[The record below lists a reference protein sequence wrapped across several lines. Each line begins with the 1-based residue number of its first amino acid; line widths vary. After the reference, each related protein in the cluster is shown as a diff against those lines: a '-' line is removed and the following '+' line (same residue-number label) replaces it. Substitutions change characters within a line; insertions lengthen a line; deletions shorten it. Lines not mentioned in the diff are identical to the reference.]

1 MKNILVILFILISL
15 ISCNNNPNNP
25 NNNFTTGPGNF
36 SKLAGTYVSSILE
49 DGTRLKITIKN
60 DNSPLIINI
69 SGKDY
74 EIDTSNVEESTE
86 GKYSIRYSKDVY
98 SEVIISISLLGEST
112 IHFSQW
118 GWSEDLLLRE
128 NYILI
133 KENNLNIDSLINKVK
148 NKEVKEIILATN
160 ATLEGETTARYIKEL
175 LSSYEDIKISRIAY
189 GLPVGG
195 DLLYADQMTLL
206 KALEGRQEY
215 K

>member
-1 MKNILVILFILISL
+1 MLKYPSSIIDLINSFEMLPGVGKKTAERYAFYVLDYMRVEDVEEFANNLKVVKNNIKQCVLCGNLSETDICPICQDETRDKSVVLVVENARDVLSIEKLNEYNGVYHVLGGSIS
-15 ISCNNNPNNP
+15 
-25 NNNFTTGPGNF
+25 F
-36 SKLAGTYVSSILE
+36 SKG
-49 DGTRLKITIKN
+49 ITA
-60 DNSPLIINI
+60 
-69 SGKDY
+69 
-74 EIDTSNVEESTE
+74 
-86 GKYSIRYSKDVY
+86 
-98 SEVIISISLLGEST
+98 
-112 IHFSQW
+112 
-118 GWSEDLLLRE
+118 
-128 NYILI
+128 
-133 KENNLNIDSLINKVK
+133 NNLNIDSLINKVK

>member
-1 MKNILVILFILISL
+1 MLKYPSSIIDLINSFEMLPGVGKKTAERYAFYVLDYMRVEDVEEFANNLKVVKNNIKQCVLCGNLSETDICPICQDEMRDKSVVLVVENARDVLSIEKLNEYNGVYHVLGGSIS
-15 ISCNNNPNNP
+15 
-25 NNNFTTGPGNF
+25 F
-36 SKLAGTYVSSILE
+36 SKG
-49 DGTRLKITIKN
+49 ITA
-60 DNSPLIINI
+60 
-69 SGKDY
+69 
-74 EIDTSNVEESTE
+74 
-86 GKYSIRYSKDVY
+86 
-98 SEVIISISLLGEST
+98 
-112 IHFSQW
+112 
-118 GWSEDLLLRE
+118 
-128 NYILI
+128 
-133 KENNLNIDSLINKVK
+133 NNLNIDSLINKVK